1 MSKVTRTWSGP
12 SMHAIAGMFY
22 ARASVTPK
30 RVLRSLRTQKVL
42 TTVRQIER
50 ATPGAPRTARPS
62 KCAISQ
68 SKHEPE
74 AACPY
79 TPPQKSSAHVIWSRP
94 KTRPGIFFSFC
105 SHMVFAMAP
114 YISAPGAPPTARLAK
129 CTILSDTRALSGPAM
144 HHTTAEVPLMPLG
157 HERVLGTL
165 LIA

>member
-1 MSKVTRTWSGP
+1 
-12 SMHAIAGMFY
+12 MHAIAGTCY

-30 RVLRSLRTQKVL
+30 RVLRSLRAQKVL
-42 TTVRQIER
+42 TTVRQIAR
-50 ATPGAPRTARPS
+50 ATPGAPQTARPS
-62 KCAISQ
+62 KCAISR
-68 SKHEPE
+68 SKYEPE
-74 AACPY
+74 AACLC
-79 TPPQKSSAHVIWSRP
+79 TQPQKSSAHVIWSRP

-114 YISAPGAPPTARLAK
+114 YILAPGAPPTARLAK